1 MTVSR
6 ALSESSSASNSGVS
20 TPLTSISSVLSFPT
34 EFPSR
39 VFSPLITHA
48 LDLPSLRSK
57 PSCQEILSVLCT
69 YAQSHGKNF
78 RGDEESIAAPE
89 GFVDWATSV
98 VGSGLEWIE
107 DEDSRELIWHSA
119 SARIA
124 ERCGR
129 TAAPSM
135 EREFEVDGLDASIVL
150 YEPSLTADSL
160 GLKTWGSSLL
170 LANRCANRHQEL
182 IPSSGKRILE
192 LGSGT
197 GLVGFVLGVL
207 GYPMLLTD
215 LGEILPNLRLNMDR
229 NKDRFCDS
237 GYTLDVDVEE
247 LNWIDVEASAA
258 YQRRD
263 LFETIVISDPIYS
276 PEHPQYLANAV
287 GQFLDYDNPQAQV
300 ILQLPLRPKFVD
312 VRLDLWHKLR
322 DIGLSPTRQ
331 EHERGWDDFGEETY
345 FWSIWRPREFVDICI
360 DIDSLP

>member
-6 ALSESSSASNSGVS
+6 ALSEFSSESNSGVS
-20 TPLTSISSVLSFPT
+20 TPLTSISSVVSLPT
-34 EFPSR
+34 QFPSR

-57 PSCQEILSVLCT
+57 PSSQELLAVLCT
-69 YAQSHGKNF
+69 YARNQGKNF
-78 RGDEESIAAPE
+78 RGNEESIPAPE
-89 GFVDWATSV
+89 GFVDWATRL

-107 DEDSRELIWHSA
+107 GEDDRELIWDSA

-135 EREFEVDGLDASIVL
+135 EREFEVRNLDLSIIL

-170 LANRCANRHQEL
+170 LANRLTDRHQDL
-182 IPSSGKRILE
+182 IPSSRRRVLE

-197 GLVGFVLGVL
+197 GLLGIVLGVL
-207 GYPMLLTD
+207 GYPVLLTD

-229 NKDRFCDS
+229 NRDRFSRC
-237 GYTLDVDVEE
+237 GYSPDVNIEE
-247 LNWIDVEASAA
+247 LNWADVEASAA
-258 YQRRD
+258 YQRGD
-263 LFETIVISDPIYS
+263 KFETIVISDPIYS
-276 PEHPQYLANAV
+276 SEHPQYLANAV
-287 GQFLDYDNPQAQV
+287 GQFLEYDNPQAQV

-312 VRLDLWHKLR
+312 VRSDLWRKLR
-322 DIGLSPTRQ
+322 DIGLKPTRQ
-331 EHERGWDDFGEETY
+331 DHESGWDDFGEEIF
-345 FWSIWRPREFVDICI
+345 FWSIWRPREFIDICI